1 MSHDII
7 MIYSD
12 IEDKQKNNNGGSGIH
27 ATCQHPIATLS
38 DPQPQAATLE
48 PQVQLHAEIGQCGLQ
63 PEPRLAK
70 VATKVI
76 AILSM

>member
-12 IEDKQKNNNGGSGIH
+12 IEDKKKRNGGSGIH

-48 PQVQLHAEIGQCGLQ
+48 PQVQLHAEIRQCGLQ

-70 VATKVI
+70 VTR
-76 AILSM
+76 